1 MGLIPTAVP
10 QLDGLDMLNVE
21 ASNFNSTLFK
31 RALAKREIPPDG
43 SGDWK
48 DWYKTL
54 EADTTTTH
62 KIVNEAETAGTLAS
76 WVRYRWGNAPQNGLV
91 RDLYGCEYI
100 HRMHPL
106 QCYR

>member
-21 ASNFNSTLFK
+21 ASNFNSTLVK

-48 DWYKTL
+48 DWY
-54 EADTTTTH
+54 
-62 KIVNEAETAGTLAS
+62 
-76 WVRYRWGNAPQNGLV
+76 P
-91 RDLYGCEYI
+91 
-100 HRMHPL
+100 
-106 QCYR
+106 